1 MPGPPSEIDRR
12 SPAWL
17 RLGTRCANWWRM
29 LGRRSHKWRIDQAA
43 RVIRTIREFE
53 GDALSARTLGY
64 LRKVEPLVFEEV
76 VLTCLE
82 ESGSA
87 VWRSGAYT
95 GDGGIDGLA
104 HFKQWGFMAIQV
116 KRYKS
121 HICREH
127 VLEFHQLLQRR
138 GYARGLF
145 VHTGKTGVE
154 LLSSLRNSQ
163 IYLCS
168 GEKLAQLVRYAALRI

>member
-1 MPGPPSEIDRR
+1 
-12 SPAWL
+12 
-17 RLGTRCANWWRM
+17 M
-29 LGRRSHKWRIDQAA
+29 LGRRSHEWRIDQAGK
-43 RVIRTIREFE
+43 VIRTIRGFE
-53 GDALSARTLGY
+53 GDALSARALGY

-87 VWRSGAYT
+87 VWRNSAYS
-95 GDGGIDGLA
+95 GDGGIDGLV
-104 HFKQWGFMAIQV
+104 HLKPWGFMAVQA
-116 KRYKS
+116 KRYSS

-127 VLEFHQLLQRR
+127 VVEFHELLQRR

-145 VHTGKTGVE
+145 VHTGKTGTD
-154 LLSSLRNSQ
+154 LRSSLRNSQ

-168 GEKLAQLVRYAALRI
+168 GEKLASLVRHATLNI